1 MKKIGFSFI
10 AAFISA
16 MAMAQN
22 SDVSVDINKGSSG
35 GSFPWLWVVG
45 GILFILLLVALLS
58 GGRGGTD
65 RVVEKRTI
73 IKD

>member
-1 MKKIGFSFI
+1 MKRIYFSLVALFM
-10 AAFISA
+10 SA

-22 SDVSVDINKGSSG
+22 SDVSVNVTKDSG
-35 GSFPWLWVVG
+35 GGIPWLWIVG
-45 GILFILLLVALLS
+45 GVLFILLLVALLS